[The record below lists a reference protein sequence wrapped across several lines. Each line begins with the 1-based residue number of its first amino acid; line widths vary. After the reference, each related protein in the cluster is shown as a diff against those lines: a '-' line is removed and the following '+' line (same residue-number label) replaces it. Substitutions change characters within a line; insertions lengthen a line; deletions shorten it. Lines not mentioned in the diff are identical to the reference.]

1 MPVLESQQTL
11 VNELAA
17 LDRAISQRRKRLLSQ
32 AEKKLR
38 CQAHIELVDLPI
50 AVQTAANSARLQPV
64 TRSFVVSK
72 DCKAFRVRRIV
83 ATSSAIGTMDDI
95 SGVAAKLSL
104 FPMNRSL
111 SYEWQVRDTY
121 TDRAWQSAPLPDLAA
136 ASGKNGGLELPRPN
150 VLPAGTIVEVTVMPI
165 LTFDEV
171 SFFLSSVSEYSVQF
185 GFIGDEV
192 LEVGA

>member
-1 MPVLESQQTL
+1 MPVLESQQML
-11 VNELAA
+11 VNELDR
-17 LDRAISQRRKRLLSQ
+17 LDRAISQRKKLLGNG
-32 AEKKLR
+32 EKKLR
-38 CQAHIELVDLPI
+38 CVPHVELVDLPI
-50 AVQTAANSARLQPV
+50 KVQTQANVARYALV
-64 TRSFVVSK
+64 KRSFVVRK

-83 ATSSAIGTMDDI
+83 ATPSAIGTLDDI

-104 FPMNRSL
+104 FAMNRSL

-171 SFFLSSVSEYSVQF
+171 AFFLSSVSEYSVQF
-185 GFIGDEV
+185 GFVGDEV
-192 LEVGA
+192 LE